1 MITVVPT
8 KTPGGLASKQTVC
21 ELEHGP
27 VEIVDLRIEH
37 GDFPSFFVC
46 KRLPGRLQFT
56 VQKLLVL
63 FNHEQSHSRGRHL
76 VGKRG
81 HHALPSWSP
90 IIPWGLQL

>member
-8 KTPGGLASKQTVC
+8 KSPGGLPSKQTVC